1 MLTEKERNWL
11 VIWTEYASKP
21 GPLQARAIAIVRELA
36 SLEKPVL
43 DVAGEDATSAGNG
56 RAARIADD
64 LATRARREGGADT
77 AVIRPV
83 EAEAGVRGELPDESG
98 GSLPLFPS

>member
-21 GPLQARAIAIVRELA
+21 GPLQA
-36 SLEKPVL
+36 K
-43 DVAGEDATSAGNG
+43 
-56 RAARIADD
+56 AARIADE
-64 LATRARREGGADT
+64 LATRTRREGGADT
-77 AVIRPV
+77 AVIRAA

-98 GSLPLFPS
+98 RSLPLFPA